1 MKQRNSRSEKEVVPI
16 LDEAEQDKIIESL
29 KIEKLINQNKEGN

>member
-1 MKQRNSRSEKEVVPI
+1 MKQRTSRSDKEVVPI

-29 KIEKLINQNKEGN
+29 KSQAINQSKQGR